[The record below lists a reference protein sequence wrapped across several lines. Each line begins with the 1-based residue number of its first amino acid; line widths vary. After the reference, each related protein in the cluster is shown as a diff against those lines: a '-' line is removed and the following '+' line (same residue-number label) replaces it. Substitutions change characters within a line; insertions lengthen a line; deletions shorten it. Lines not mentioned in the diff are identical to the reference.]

1 MRSSVYQRA
10 NGKWKADVALDDERR
25 TKTFDKKSDAVLWQ
39 KENERDLLLNK
50 RTRDALDQ
58 RNIVV
63 TVAEALRRYAA
74 EVSEFKKTGKKEK
87 QRIRYFIDSLPNV
100 DFPLV
105 KYRAEYLVQ
114 YQDMVMKRSIN
125 PLSASSVLRDYS
137 TLSAFFNW
145 CRRDK
150 GWIDFNP
157 VESVRKP
164 KKPVHRVRRIETD
177 EVDKIL
183 TALNYVPGN
192 VPTTKMQQVGLIWL
206 IAMATGMRSGE
217 IVGRKIQD
225 VLLDRDCV
233 ILPDTKNGT
242 SRVVPLDDYAKDL
255 WTLALRIRRTNNSS
269 KVFSVSDGS
278 RDTLFRKA
286 RNVAKLDDA
295 DLTFHDSRH
304 EAASVMAKRIKN
316 ALTLC
321 KIFGWKD
328 PKFALVYYNPTND
341 EIVDE
346 LNQNKFNPIYR
357 KKVIKVTDDLKIA

>member
-1 MRSSVYQRA
+1 
-10 NGKWKADVALDDERR
+10 
-25 TKTFDKKSDAVLWQ
+25 
-39 KENERDLLLNK
+39 
-50 RTRDALDQ
+50 
-58 RNIVV
+58 
-63 TVAEALRRYAA
+63 
-74 EVSEFKKTGKKEK
+74 
-87 QRIRYFIDSLPNV
+87 
-100 DFPLV
+100 
-105 KYRAEYLVQ
+105 
-114 YQDMVMKRSIN
+114 MKRSIN

-183 TALNYVPGN
+183 TALNYVPGT
-192 VPTTKMQQVGLIWL
+192 VPSTKMQQVGLIWL

-225 VLLDRDCV
+225 ILLDRDCV

-255 WTLALRIRRTNNSS
+255 WILALRIRRTNNSS

-286 RNVAKLDDA
+286 RTVAKLDDA

-346 LNQNKFNPIYR
+346 LNQNKFNPMYR
-357 KKVIKVTDDLKIA
+357 KKVIKVTDDFKIA